1 MLAAVAAA
9 SALDVQVNFM
19 SQQPFKVHTP
29 DAHSTEEGKGERS
42 LSDLGNWF
50 LRPPKS
56 VY

>member
-9 SALDVQVNFM
+9 SALDVRVNFM

-50 LRPPKS
+50 SRPP
-56 VY
+56 